1 MQPLPLGAGAGDRQH
16 QTFGPALDDL
26 ADDPPVP
33 DRGRRADRDAAQRL
47 RLAAARLE
55 GKVRPRHRRL
65 EGDQDPLAGL
75 DPAAIVGGDHHLGAH
90 PRPGQVHQHPAG
102 PSGAPLDRP
111 HGLDHALPD
120 RGRIVAAVDPGA
132 VHALLREPGHG
143 LDVERELGCQRDHD
157 ARLTPF
163 PGRAEQLLGVGV
175 QLTQPRRRAR
185 RHRAGAHAVGGGTQ
199 GIEGADHGVEIVQHP
214 ALAAAERRD
223 APRLQ
228 RRLQGAQVVL
238 AERQV
243 VREIRPA
250 RAKSRALD
258 LDRPGAQVVF
268 RLARDLLAQPA
279 HPLEQGPQIL
289 AAGFAHGRP
298 RHGRDRAQ
306 VAPMPSRR
314 TSRIRRIVTKA
325 RQCRRGAR
333 TGSLSVPSLAMLA
346 PVSGE
351 GGGPVNRIDL
361 DGRRAVVT
369 GGAQGIGRAIALRL
383 LASGAAV
390 ALWDRDQT
398 LVEATAA
405 ELAREGRVQAQAVDV
420 TDLVAVERAAA
431 ATVAALGGIDI
442 LVNNAG
448 IAGPNHPLWDY
459 PPDAWRQVIEID
471 LNAVFYCCRAV
482 VPQMIGQGYG
492 RIVNV
497 ASIAGKEGNPSASA
511 YAAAKAGV
519 IALTKALGKEL
530 ATKDIA
536 VNCITPAAART
547 RIFDQI
553 TQEFVDYMLSK
564 IPRGRFVEVEE
575 IAAMVAWLVSAE
587 NSFTTGA
594 VFDLSGGRATY

>member
-1 MQPLPLGAGAGDRQH
+1 
-16 QTFGPALDDL
+16 
-26 ADDPPVP
+26 
-33 DRGRRADRDAAQRL
+33 
-47 RLAAARLE
+47 
-55 GKVRPRHRRL
+55 
-65 EGDQDPLAGL
+65 
-75 DPAAIVGGDHHLGAH
+75 
-90 PRPGQVHQHPAG
+90 
-102 PSGAPLDRP
+102 
-111 HGLDHALPD
+111 
-120 RGRIVAAVDPGA
+120 
-132 VHALLREPGHG
+132 
-143 LDVERELGCQRDHD
+143 
-157 ARLTPF
+157 
-163 PGRAEQLLGVGV
+163 
-175 QLTQPRRRAR
+175 
-185 RHRAGAHAVGGGTQ
+185 
-199 GIEGADHGVEIVQHP
+199 
-214 ALAAAERRD
+214 
-223 APRLQ
+223 
-228 RRLQGAQVVL
+228 
-238 AERQV
+238 
-243 VREIRPA
+243 
-250 RAKSRALD
+250 
-258 LDRPGAQVVF
+258 
-268 RLARDLLAQPA
+268 
-279 HPLEQGPQIL
+279 
-289 AAGFAHGRP
+289 
-298 RHGRDRAQ
+298 
-306 VAPMPSRR
+306 
-314 TSRIRRIVTKA
+314 
-325 RQCRRGAR
+325 
-333 TGSLSVPSLAMLA
+333 MLA